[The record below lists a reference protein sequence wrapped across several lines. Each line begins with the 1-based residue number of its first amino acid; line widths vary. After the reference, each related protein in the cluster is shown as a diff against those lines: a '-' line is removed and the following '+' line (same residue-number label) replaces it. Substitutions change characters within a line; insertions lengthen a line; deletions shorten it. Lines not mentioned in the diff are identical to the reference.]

1 MKVINV
7 TIGGKNYPLKVDES
21 DETMMFEIAQMV
33 DERLKNFR
41 KALASQPE
49 VTALVMTSLSIAEE
63 LYLAQRETQ
72 HYSENS
78 NHNAFAAAI
87 ISDLEKIISSIR

>member
-7 TIGGKNYPLKVDES
+7 TIGGKNYPLKVDEA
-21 DETMMFEIAQMV
+21 DEAMMVEIARMV
-33 DERLKNFR
+33 DDRLKNFR

-63 LYLAQRETQ
+63 LYMVQREAQ
-72 HYSENS
+72 HFTGGS
-78 NHNAFAAAI
+78 NHAAFAAAI
-87 ISDLEKIISSIR
+87 TTDLEKIISSIR